1 MLYTFYGDDFTGS
14 TDVLE
19 QLALK
24 AVRAVLFLGIPTEA
38 HLARFAGVEAMG
50 IAGDS
55 RSRSPEWMDEHLPGI
70 FEFLKSRRASVN
82 HYKVCSTF
90 DSSPER
96 GNIGRAMEIGGRVFG
111 SSCVPVIIA
120 APHLRRYIAFGNL
133 FAGDADGEVKRVDRH
148 SMAHHPATPMREADL
163 RRHLAKQTIL
173 KTALMDLPSL
183 RSADAA
189 TQLGALV
196 EDGAQSVLFDGTD
209 EEDVRRTGELLRS
222 MAESA
227 PLFVVGSSGVTSALL
242 SSRMP
247 ARDPV
252 CATVDGGIKRKPLLV
267 VSGSCSVATMAQIK
281 YAEAHGFH
289 GFPLDAATLVDPAD
303 ERERVARQASATLA
317 EGVSTVLY
325 TALGPHVAA
334 STSSVPSND
343 LGSSLGVLLK
353 RIVEQTGQ
361 RRVVLCGGDTSSHA
375 VQQLGCY
382 ALTALRTTQTGAP
395 LCRLHTDDSALDGLE
410 IVLKGGQVG
419 SRDFFEF
426 VRDL

>member
-24 AVRAVLFLGIPTEA
+24 AVPAVLFLGIPTA
-38 HLARFAGVEAMG
+38 SQLARFASVEAIG

-55 RSRSPEWMDEHLPGI
+55 RSRSPEWMDTHLPGI
-70 FEFLKSRRASVN
+70 FEFLKDRRASVN

-90 DSSPER
+90 DSSPVR
-96 GNIGRAMEIGGRVFG
+96 GNIGRAMEIGSRMFG
-111 SSCVPVIIA
+111 SPCIPVIVA

-133 FAGDADGEVKRVDRH
+133 FAGDADGKVKRIDRH
-148 SMAHHPATPMREADL
+148 SMARHPATPMREADL

-173 KTALMDLPSL
+173 RTALLALPSL
-183 RSADAA
+183 RSANAA
-189 TQLGALV
+189 AQLGALIA
-196 EDGAQSVLFDGTD
+196 DGAQAVLFDGTD
-209 EEDVRRTGELLRS
+209 EEDVKRTGKLLRS
-222 MAESA
+222 MSEGA
-227 PLFVVGSSGVTSALL
+227 PLFVVGSSGVTAALL
-242 SSRMP
+242 TSRMP
-247 ARDPV
+247 ARDPI
-252 CATVDGGIKRKPLLV
+252 CATVDGGIKRKPLLI
-267 VSGSCSVATMAQIK
+267 VSGSCSLATMAQIE
-281 YAEAHGFH
+281 YAEACGFR
-289 GFPLDAATLVDPAD
+289 GFALDAATLVDSAD
-303 ERERVARQASATLA
+303 ERERVARQVSTTLA

-325 TALGPHVAA
+325 TALGPYAA
-334 STSSVPSND
+334 PSTGAVPSND

-382 ALTALRTTQTGAP
+382 ALTALQTTQTGAP

-419 SRDFFEF
+419 SKDFFEL